1 MTDRERI
8 RRALEPLHA
17 SDGTLEEV
25 LEMID
30 REKTVKTMK
39 HTGRRTVRT
48 ALIAAALVLIL
59 SVTAYAVG
67 EHTGFFETVFGN
79 GDIASWDTEHVTL
92 TDEDGNVWK
101 YDVAG
106 QERVP
111 VDPEDAEALVGD
123 ETASVGQSVTVQDV
137 TFTVEDIV
145 MDANGMGVL
154 TYTMEDPNG
163 FPGTEFTETGGMLTQ
178 DSGEVGTLRGATLCF
193 ADANGKE
200 ISFLD
205 ENTIVAA
212 GGTDTR
218 KTVAMYF
225 APFEGM
231 EEAENLKLTFYV
243 VKEHDP
249 DATLAADV
257 EAEGGVIFPLSQ
269 AVAVTPLTGP
279 DGWSASISPVGLM
292 IAPPEGNPYGQNYFF
307 NDLAI
312 HMTDGSEYVLKQ
324 AEPYMYN
331 AMVGCVSEGFRT
343 GFTFNRIIDP
353 AQVESVTAVGEG
365 SGYEDAGGE
374 AVPYE
379 DAWIDGNTL
388 QEGLTEMHDELDLT
402 FTK

>member
-17 SDGTLEEV
+17 SDGALEEV

-30 REKTVKTMK
+30 REKTVKAMK

-48 ALIAAALVLIL
+48 ALIAAALVLAL

-67 EHTGFFETVFGN
+67 EYTGFFETVFGN

-111 VDPEDAEALVGD
+111 VDPEDAAALVGD

-137 TFTVEDIV
+137 TFTVENIV

-178 DSGEVGTLRGATLCF
+178 DPTAVGTLRGATLCF

-231 EEAENLKLTFYV
+231 
-243 VKEHDP
+243 
-249 DATLAADV
+249 
-257 EAEGGVIFPLSQ
+257 
-269 AVAVTPLTGP
+269 
-279 DGWSASISPVGLM
+279 
-292 IAPPEGNPYGQNYFF
+292 
-307 NDLAI
+307 
-312 HMTDGSEYVLKQ
+312 
-324 AEPYMYN
+324 
-331 AMVGCVSEGFRT
+331 
-343 GFTFNRIIDP
+343 
-353 AQVESVTAVGEG
+353 
-365 SGYEDAGGE
+365 
-374 AVPYE
+374 
-379 DAWIDGNTL
+379 
-388 QEGLTEMHDELDLT
+388 
-402 FTK
+402 